1 MRAQSSPLWL
11 LHEVLPGRMIWPTP
25 SLSSFS
31 CVRFRFSKPQRTWSG
46 VNALPLPNFS
56 CAVRIA
62 STCSIEIIMPRV
74 GAMVPSVFLAV
85 LSEPWP
91 LS

>member
-11 LHEVLPGRMIWPTP
+11 LHEVLTGRMIWPKP

-31 CVRFRFSKPQRTWSG
+31 CVRSRFSKPQRTCSG
-46 VNALPLPNFS
+46 VSALPLPNFS
-56 CAVRIA
+56 WAVRIA

-74 GAMVPSVFLAV
+74 WAMVPSVVLPD